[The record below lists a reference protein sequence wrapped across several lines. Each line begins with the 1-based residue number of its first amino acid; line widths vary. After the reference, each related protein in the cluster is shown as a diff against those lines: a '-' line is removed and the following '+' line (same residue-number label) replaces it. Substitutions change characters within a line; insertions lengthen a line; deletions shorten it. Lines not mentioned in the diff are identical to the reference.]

1 MATVHGFSLH
11 ANTAVPSSDR
21 DGLERL
27 ARNGARGPM
36 AEERLRRLAPNDRP
50 AGFPLRVSFAPHA
63 RVPRLTRM
71 LAEGLRHQRGAVIT
85 LLVLSLVNIVL
96 GVWRPRLELK
106 ITRRFT
112 RHSFPCREACDV
124 QICPE
129 RSVQATSRVFSLP
142 EGLQAPVAG

>member
-27 ARNGARGPM
+27 ARNG
-36 AEERLRRLAPNDRP
+36 
-50 AGFPLRVSFAPHA
+50 
-63 RVPRLTRM
+63 LTRM

-85 LLVLSLVNIVL
+85 LLVLSLMNIVL
-96 GVWRPRLELK
+96 GVWGPRLELK
-106 ITRRFT
+106 ITRRLT